1 MTRKAVQFL
10 RGFGAYNA
18 AETACFDADRA
29 DELIAQKV
37 AVEARE
43 QPPAADT
50 ITVSVG
56 IDPRETEAFKEAT
69 AEIAQAARK
78 VQDRGAALD
87 RREADLAA
95 RAEDLDRRA
104 AEIEAREA
112 AAQQVQS
119 DGAAAGADDG
129 AGAEGA
135 SESDKAT
142 AKAAGLPKQGR

>member
-10 RGFGAYNA
+10 RGFGPYNA

-29 DELIAQKV
+29 DELIAQNV
-37 AVEARE
+37 AVEAKE
-43 QPPAADT
+43 QPPAADA

-56 IDPRETEAFKEAT
+56 IDPREAEAFKKAA
-69 AEIAQAARK
+69 AEIALAAQQ

-95 RAEDLDRRA
+95 RVEDLDRRA

-112 AAQQVQS
+112 TAQQVQS
-119 DGAAAGADDG
+119 DGAGAGADDG
-129 AGAEGA
+129 ATSDAA